1 VKSVD
6 LNAIN
11 SPQQTRSQKDEH
23 GKQQGSEGVRSLPV
37 SAGADEIRVSDTA
50 AQIANLVSRAK
61 GTPDVRQDRVDALRE
76 LVHSGQYEVPAGDI
90 AAAIVRTEK

>member
-1 VKSVD
+1 MKSVD

-11 SPQQTRSQKDEH
+11 SPQQTRTQRAEH
-23 GKQQGSEGVRSLPV
+23 GKHQGPDGVRALPV

-50 AQIANLVSRAK
+50 AQIASLVSRAK
-61 GTPDVRQDRVDALRE
+61 GAPEVRQDRVDALRE
-76 LVHSGQYEVPAGDI
+76 LVHSGKYEVPADDI